1 MAQTSCGCLRAKRAS
16 RQSIQKNLTAAIERK
31 ARRCLRGT
39 QRRYGSK
46 ITVDELK
53 TKIRRLVTRILQD
66 EDSTFDEQTI
76 DQARSQSLF
85 DYRPELRSG
94 LNEIALVS
102 ICAAGSL
109 ARLEVILPIHAPA
122 IERSDLRNSQRD
134 ALTSNEPT

>member
-16 RQSIQKNLTAAIERK
+16 RQSIQKNLTAQLREKHAG
-31 ARRCLRGT
+31 CLRGT

-46 ITVDELK
+46 ITADELK

-66 EDSTFDEQTI
+66 EDSSFDEQTI
-76 DQARSQSLF
+76 DQGRSQLLL

-94 LNEIALVS
+94 LNRNRLVS

-109 ARLEVILPIHAPA
+109 ARLEVILPIHSHP
-122 IERSDLRNSQRD
+122 RNH
-134 ALTSNEPT
+134 